1 MKFFTG
7 YRSSSI
13 QQYDCT
19 MEIPDKY
26 YVLSGM
32 TGYFVVPKI
41 IVIPAHEPVSSDKAI
56 D

>member
-1 MKFFTG
+1 
-7 YRSSSI
+7 
-13 QQYDCT
+13 